1 MNKTSFT
8 SPYLSAHPEFSSLL
22 AREKVDLRTWV
33 DEEYGE
39 FLIYDEGRLVWSSGE
54 KRLTLLSIDHHADF
68 FYRDIRPLQVLLS
81 YTRFVRGR
89 SFRAVVRMSPPRPIP
104 NQRGRAQ
111 LRLNVTSQNPSPVR
125 IARRR
130 VAGMFRRTS
139 VRRSGFRASSPLRPN
154 VSITVAKAFLVE
166 TDTGLSSFVSPQF
179 RYSRTWTGVRTPG
192 FGRLK
197 KSQLPVNPHT
207 VAILD
212 VEQDVLVEIQDW
224 RRRPT
229 DRFFRVDYGTMSHR
243 YPVPALPSH
252 LTTARNTAIQRLIN
266 KAESGIQA
274 NLAQDLAQI
283 SQTTSLI
290 GQNALKIAQ
299 SLTQLRRR
307 NFSGAIQTLWSGQN
321 PRFRRSGQ
329 PSFTRSLANN
339 WLQLQYGWK
348 PLLQDIEGSLT
359 ALSRLALSSQ
369 PFVQR
374 VTASASADSTFERRF
389 AQAFA
394 YPDPGPSGIEVTH
407 TQTRVKMAISY
418 VIASPL
424 QSFLG
429 QTGFTNPINLLWEIL
444 PFSFVVDWFT
454 GIGPYLES
462 LSAWDGLVFRDGSE
476 TKFTRQIAVM
486 AMDYRWTPSASE
498 SDLVEECDKGTYRR
512 TGLLLDRSRLTSF
525 PRQNYVPT
533 FRNGLAS
540 ITHATNAIALVKS
553 VFGR

>member
-1 MNKTSFT
+1 
-8 SPYLSAHPEFSSLL
+8 LFSGS
-22 AREKVDLRTWV
+22 
-33 DEEYGE
+33 
-39 FLIYDEGRLVWSSGE
+39 
-54 KRLTLLSIDHHADF
+54 
-68 FYRDIRPLQVLLS
+68 
-81 YTRFVRGR
+81 
-89 SFRAVVRMSPPRPIP
+89 
-104 NQRGRAQ
+104 
-111 LRLNVTSQNPSPVR
+111 
-125 IARRR
+125 
-130 VAGMFRRTS
+130 
-139 VRRSGFRASSPLRPN
+139 
-154 VSITVAKAFLVE
+154 
-166 TDTGLSSFVSPQF
+166 
-179 RYSRTWTGVRTPG
+179 
-192 FGRLK
+192 
-197 KSQLPVNPHT
+197 
-207 VAILD
+207 
-212 VEQDVLVEIQDW
+212 
-224 RRRPT
+224 
-229 DRFFRVDYGTMSHR
+229 
-243 YPVPALPSH
+243 
-252 LTTARNTAIQRLIN
+252 QRLH
-266 KAESGIQA
+266 Q
-274 NLAQDLAQI
+274 
-283 SQTTSLI
+283 QT
-290 GQNALKIAQ
+290 
-299 SLTQLRRR
+299 
-307 NFSGAIQTLWSGQN
+307 
-321 PRFRRSGQ
+321 P
-329 PSFTRSLANN
+329 
-339 WLQLQYGWK
+339 
-348 PLLQDIEGSLT
+348 
-359 ALSRLALSSQ
+359 
-369 PFVQR
+369 
-374 VTASASADSTFERRF
+374 FERRF